1 MGRGSRDR
9 EIQRNRQL
17 NYLTDKVSDLET
29 LLEMY
34 REQNRYKS
42 RAIQNL
48 EKIAQAQR
56 EIIATL
62 ERRLDTID
70 E

>member
-1 MGRGSRDR
+1 MGRRSRDR

-34 REQNRYKS
+34 REQNRYKTQ
-42 RAIQNL
+42 AIQNL
-48 EKIAQAQR
+48 EKISQAQR
-56 EIIATL
+56 EIISTL
-62 ERRLDTID
+62 ERRL
-70 E
+70 EEFE